1 MVFTRKK
8 EFINLSSGSVALG
21 SSAQWRL
28 SRQPRRLE
36 SLLLRV
42 NFTTDSSAATASK
55 VSARFGILAAIKR
68 IKFHVNDRAGN
79 RDCIDLTGANL
90 ASFLTNVGVKL
101 DRNTLQAMP
110 AGLVVSTAYTA
121 TFRIP
126 MRHPQV
132 AEPFGNFLSIPLD
145 ESNLNDDPYL
155 QVDFETSGNLLSAG
169 AISGVAA
176 KVQAIYREVPIVS
189 GSPARKTPYLPW
201 ELSQTVIA
209 PSTARFTYEFPT
221 VGVLT
226 GFLLQAYDTT
236 TFAGTFPL
244 TSTGSY
250 QLKYG
255 TDQLEETDDLFQ
267 EAANDS
273 SRDPFPAVLS
283 GATTLP
289 TMQPRQESFF
299 DFFTEEDGQ
308 DAYSVNSTINL
319 DSKVLAGDK
328 LRLTFADLA
337 DTSTTVEITSHRL
350 LPNSLDELKLLA
362 VAV

>member
-8 EFINLSSGSVALG
+8 EILNLSSGSVALG

-36 SLLLRV
+36 YLLLRLT
-42 NFTTDSSAATASK
+42 FTTDASAATSSK
-55 VSARFGILAAIKR
+55 ISARFGILAAIKR
-68 IKFHVNDRAGN
+68 LKFHVNDRAGN
-79 RDCIDLTGANL
+79 RDCVDLTGANL
-90 ASFLTNVGVKL
+90 VSFLSNVGVSL
-101 DRNTLQAMP
+101 DRYTLQSMP
-110 AGLVVSTAYTA
+110 AGLVVSTAYTVNL
-121 TFRIP
+121 RIP

-145 ESNLNDDPYL
+145 ESNIFDDPYL

-169 AISGVAA
+169 AISGVTA

-189 GSPARKTPYLPW
+189 GAPAKKTPYIPW

-209 PSTARFTYEFPT
+209 PSTTRFTYEFPT

-226 GFLLQAYDTT
+226 GFLLQAYDTS

-244 TSTGSY
+244 ASSGTY
-250 QLKYG
+250 LLKYG

-267 EAANDS
+267 EVTNDN
-273 SRDPFPAVLS
+273 SRESFPAVLA

-289 TMQPRQESFF
+289 NMQPRQESFF
-299 DFFTEEDGQ
+299 DFFTEEGGQ
-308 DAYSVNSTINL
+308 DGYSVNSTINL

-328 LRLTFADLA
+328 LRLTFADLT
-337 DTSTTVEITSHRL
+337 DSSTTVEITSHRL
-350 LPNSLDELKLLA
+350 LPNSIDELKLLA
-362 VAV
+362 VGV